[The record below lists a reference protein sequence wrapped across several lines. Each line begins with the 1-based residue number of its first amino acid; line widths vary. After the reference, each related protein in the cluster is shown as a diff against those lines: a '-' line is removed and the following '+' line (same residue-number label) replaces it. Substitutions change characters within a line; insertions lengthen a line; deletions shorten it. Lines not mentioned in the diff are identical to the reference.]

1 VVAKRDRGRKRI
13 EDSRQA
19 TERKTALRVAY
30 IGAAATLSAAIIGGI
45 FAWVSSSGHGPPG
58 IPHGSHSYGP
68 SQADLAILSV
78 SFGQVGTSEVISVTG
93 VARHVPAQLS
103 VYAVAKPGTTKVK
116 APTAESGTN
125 TVSWFVAGPAVLAR
139 SGLWSVKINISPP
152 ETGKLTIAA
161 LEARNIPPPHC
172 ASGATCAPLPPSPPT
187 AAQVR
192 AQLSNQGS
200 GAIIISRT
208 SSSQQVTIP
217 SG

>member
-1 VVAKRDRGRKRI
+1 VVAKRDRGRKRTD
-13 EDSRQA
+13 DSRQA

-45 FAWVSSSGHGPPG
+45 FAFVSSSNHGPT
-58 IPHGSHSYGP
+58 GSHSYGH

-78 SFGQVGTSEVISVTG
+78 SFGQVGTKEIISVTG
-93 VARHVPAQLS
+93 VARNVPAQLS

-116 APTAESGTN
+116 TPTPESGTN
-125 TVSWFVAGPAVLAR
+125 TVSWFVAGPAVVAR
-139 SGLWSVKINISPP
+139 SGLWSVKININPP

-172 ASGATCAPLPPSPPT
+172 GSGATCAPPPPLPPT
-187 AAQVR
+187 AAQVK
-192 AQLSNQGS
+192 AELSNREP
-200 GAIIISRT
+200 GATIISRT
-208 SSSQQVTIP
+208 SSSKQVTIP